1 MITVNQ
7 TWLKLVERIQSPAY
21 RQLDSFIVLNKL
33 QKSGKAK
40 NHTSYPSISND
51 QEIDVKHSNLGPIK

>member
-7 TWLKLVERIQSPAY
+7 TWLKLAERTQSAAY
-21 RQLDSFIVLNKL
+21 KQLGSFIVLNKL

-40 NHTSYPSISND
+40 ITQVTLQYQMTKS
-51 QEIDVKHSNLGPIK
+51 LM

>member
-7 TWLKLVERIQSPAY
+7 TWLKLAERTQES
-21 RQLDSFIVLNKL
+21 SKTVNWVVFTVLNKL

-40 NHTSYPSISND
+40 IT
-51 QEIDVKHSNLGPIK
+51 QVTF